1 MLKKFAYLNLWWSQ
15 TFFRRNM
22 TKNIKEFDVLADQ
35 FAEVPM
41 FFMTY
46 FGQEEVEKVIEVKVI
61 CFSRLLKCLR
71 SLYGK

>member
-1 MLKKFAYLNLWWSQ
+1 
-15 TFFRRNM
+15 M